1 MIRYSLINGRQTLE
15 EVCEHCGEKV
25 KDIHI
30 SEITTLNPKDPRK
43 IQILGKDNKTY
54 QDVPLKEKLVSDLTA
69 SYIREG
75 LLDDAEAKEF
85 EKKKEL
91 KYGVRPEAMC
101 SQSIDSVAGV
111 TASFCYKSDN
121 TNFLS
126 KYSSSFHASS
136 EKVSTDLGRKVGVN

>member
-1 MIRYSLINGRQTLE
+1 MIRYSLINGKQTLE

-75 LLDDAEAKEF
+75 LLDDAEAK
-85 EKKKEL
+85 
-91 KYGVRPEAMC
+91 
-101 SQSIDSVAGV
+101 
-111 TASFCYKSDN
+111 
-121 TNFLS
+121 
-126 KYSSSFHASS
+126 
-136 EKVSTDLGRKVGVN
+136 